1 MSTINADTLSVKNL
15 SVTGTLSYGNV
26 TAQTALPA
34 SPASGTIMETLAGMC
49 DGRSVTVHSGTY
61 TLQNVTETQL
71 APAAFADVTGSSISY
86 KPPAGTSVVVY
97 EFNFQHASVDAH
109 GITYFKM
116 VIDGVDVNPSRFV
129 SSGNP
134 THHQI
139 NFMQPLR
146 IGVTEDTSNGDFATW
161 TANKT
166 ISLQIQRHG
175 ASNEGEAHGQYYT
188 TVFNTFRTPI
198 IRITAI
204 A

>member
-15 SVTGTLSYGNV
+15 SVTGTLSYANV

-34 SPASGTIMETLAGMC
+34 SPASGTIMETLVGMC

-61 TLQNVTETQL
+61 TLQNVTTAQT
-71 APAAFADVTGSSISY
+71 APAAMADVTGSSISY

-116 VIDGVDVNPSRFV
+116 VVDGVDILPSRFV
-129 SSGNP
+129 VSGNP
-134 THHQI
+134 HHAQV

-146 IGVTEDTSNGDFATW
+146 IGVAENTSNGDFATW
-161 TANKT
+161 TSNKT
-166 ISLQIQRHG
+166 MSVQFQYHG
-175 ASNEGEAHGQYYT
+175 SGNEGEAHGQYYT
-188 TVFNTFRTPI
+188 NVFNTFRTPI